1 MKTFK
6 DLVHNTHP
14 LHYSD
19 GTQAKMFFDNGYG
32 VSVVRHAFSYGN
44 ESNLFEMAVLQ
55 GNEDGWNITYTTPVA
70 SDVLGNL
77 TEDDVTLHMK
87 EVQELSRLGK
97 SATVKAAAEATGA
110 KYLDLPLRDLLADYD
125 ISED

>member
-6 DLVHNTHP
+6 DLVPKTHP
-14 LHYSD
+14 ND
-19 GTQAKMFFDNGYG
+19 PTGAQAKMFFDNGYG
-32 VSVVRHAFSYGN
+32 VSVVRHAFSYGH
-44 ESNLFEMAVLQ
+44 ESNLFEMAVLR
-55 GNEDGWNITYTTPVA
+55 GNEDGWNLTYTTPVTR
-70 SDVLGNL
+70 DVLGNL

-87 EVQELSRLGK
+87 EVQELPRLGK

-110 KYLDLPLRDLLADYD
+110 KYLDLPLRDLLSDYD